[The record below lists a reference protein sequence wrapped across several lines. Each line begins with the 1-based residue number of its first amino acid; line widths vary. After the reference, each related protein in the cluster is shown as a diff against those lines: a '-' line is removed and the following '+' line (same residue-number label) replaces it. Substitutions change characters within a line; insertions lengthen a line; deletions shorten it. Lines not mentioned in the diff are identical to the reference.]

1 MQRKMNEYTGWLLD
15 MYPHPGRG
23 VALWLLCDDGKRRCL
38 QQEFPVTFHAAGNPH
53 RLRDLWKF
61 LACQPMR
68 IDLAREERKD
78 LFFGSVVVLS
88 ASLDAPALLPELFL
102 KLTNHFPDLTFYDA
116 DLHVALRHAARHGTF
131 PLARCHVAVDE
142 QGLIRDFDVLSSKW
156 EFDHEA
162 PPLNILTMETD
173 VDPMHDKPGRIHFR
187 SKRNCITLDLAKAKS
202 NLGLIDYLLK
212 QDDPDLI
219 ITSCGDTWLLP
230 LLLSLAEEQHRSL
243 SFNRDP
249 AAQIHYKKERS
260 YFAYNQIIYR
270 GQQFHLAGRLHLD
283 INNTVMYHDYGVDGV
298 FEMARVTS
306 LPIQTAARVSPGTG
320 VSAMQI
326 VKALENEILVPLRK
340 EQIERPK
347 TASQLFREDMGG
359 TVYDPIIGLHEDVA
373 EVDFFSMYPS
383 IMVKFNI
390 SPETVNARSPTSNLV
405 ADLENMTQEKE
416 SGLIPQTLAPLLEKR
431 YKLKRQLT
439 ALSRMDCRYKTY
451 KANAAAHKW
460 LLVTCFGYLGYKNAR
475 FGRIEAHE
483 AVTAYGREVLLRAK
497 EAAEDLGFRVL
508 HLYVDGMWVKKPGS
522 KKPKDFAPL
531 IEEVQRRTGLPIAL
545 DGVYKWVAF
554 LPSRRS
560 KRIAVPN
567 RYFGVFQDGEI
578 KTRGIETRRHDT
590 PAFIRETQMQVLEIL
605 AKACD
610 EEDAKKYLPEIRAL
624 IRAKQNELR
633 CGRVPP
639 EKLVVHQ
646 TVSRTLNEYRAPV
659 PAFSALQQL
668 ESAGKTLRPG
678 QTIRLIHT
686 LGMPRAHAWDAPGDF
701 DLRRV
706 NLPRYRRMLDRAL
719 ETILQP
725 FIDDETFWLTGAKQ
739 LAYDLPPSSNWTTP
753 APSLALQ
760 T

>member
-1 MQRKMNEYTGWLLD
+1 MQTTISEYTGWLLD
-15 MYPHPGRG
+15 VYPHPVRG
-23 VALWLLCDDGKRRCL
+23 VALWLLCDDGKRRRL
-38 QQEFPVTFHAAGNPH
+38 QQEFPATFYAAGKTH

-61 LACQPMR
+61 LASQPLR
-68 IDLAREERKD
+68 IGLSREERRD
-78 LFFGSVVVLS
+78 LFLGSMVVLS
-88 ASLDAPALLPELFL
+88 ASLDAPILLPSLFI
-102 KLTNHFPDLTFYDA
+102 KLTNQFPDLTFYNA
-116 DLHVALRHAARHGTF
+116 NLHVALRHAAQYKTF
-131 PLARCHVAVDE
+131 PLARCRITADG
-142 QGLIRDFDVLSSKW
+142 QGLVHDIEVLTSRW
-156 EFDHEA
+156 EFDHET

-173 VDPMHDKPGRIHFR
+173 VDPMHGEPKQIHFR
-187 SKRNCITLDLAKAKS
+187 TKRNGFTLDLKKAGMH
-202 NLGLIDYLLK
+202 LGLVSRLMK
-212 QDDPDLI
+212 HDDPDLI

-230 LLLSLAEEQHRSL
+230 LLMKLAEEQRQPL
-243 SFNRDP
+243 MFNRDP

-340 EQIERPK
+340 EQTKRPK

-390 SPETVNARSPTSNLV
+390 SPETVNTRNSTAGLV
-405 ADLENMTQEKE
+405 PDLENMTWKQE

-431 YKLKRQLT
+431 YQLKQQLIT
-439 ALSRMDCRYKTY
+439 LSKMDCRYKTY

-497 EAAEDLGFRVL
+497 EAAEDMDFRVL
-508 HLYVDGMWVKKPGS
+508 HLYVDGMWVKRAGS
-522 KKPKDFAPL
+522 KTPGDFEPL
-531 IEEVQRRTGLPIAL
+531 LNEVQKRTGLPIAL

-554 LPSRRS
+554 LPSRRD

-590 PAFIRETQMQVLEIL
+590 PAFIRDAQMQVLEIL
-605 AKACD
+605 AQACD
-610 EEDAKKYLPEIRAL
+610 VGGAQANLPKIRDV
-624 IRAKQNELR
+624 IREKQNDLR

-639 EKLVVHQ
+639 EKLIVHQ
-646 TVSRTLNEYRAPV
+646 TVSRTLNEYHAPA

-668 ESAGKTLRPG
+668 ENTGRALRPG
-678 QTIRLIHT
+678 QTVRLIHT
-686 LGMPRAHAWDAPGDF
+686 LGMPRAHAWDASESF
-701 DLRRV
+701 DPRRV

-719 ETILQP
+719 ATILQP
-725 FIDDETFWLTGAKQ
+725 FVDDEAFWLNGAIQ